1 MNFGAIMTRPA
12 SLAGAARQDRDGS
25 TSRGLKVL
33 SDADQSGAT
42 NPSQTAL
49 LVNHFL
55 FKDLGT
61 EIHERLRSLVRTRR
75 VARGATIFSKGD
87 PGTALFAVASGS
99 VRVTALSP
107 HGKNAVFNL
116 IHEGEIFGEIA
127 LLDGKPR
134 TADAVA
140 FADCSLMVIERRDF
154 MPLLRDHPELT
165 LRLLEVLC
173 ARLRRTTEQVEDIL
187 FLDLKS
193 RLLKTLLR
201 LSETEG
207 GEITISQDHLSQ
219 MVGMSREMINKQLQ
233 VWVKSGWIGL
243 ARRRIKIIDP
253 EALGQLLAEEEA
265 SGWASPTR

>member
-1 MNFGAIMTRPA
+1 M
-12 SLAGAARQDRDGS
+12 
-25 TSRGLKVL
+25 
-33 SDADQSGAT
+33 SDADQLGAAT
-42 NPSQTAL
+42 PSQTTL

-55 FKDLGT
+55 FRDLGP
-61 EIHERLRSLVRTRR
+61 EIQERLRSLARVRR

-87 PGTALFAVASGS
+87 PGTSLFAVASGI

-107 HGKNAVFNL
+107 QGKNAVFNL

-140 FADCSLMVIERRDF
+140 FSDCSLLVIERRDF

-173 ARLRRTTEQVEDIL
+173 SRLRRTTEQVEDIL

-193 RLLKTLLR
+193 RLVKTLLR
-201 LSETEG
+201 LAETEG

-233 VWVKSGWIGL
+233 VWVKWGWISL
-243 ARRRIKIIDP
+243 ARRRIKILDP
-253 EALGQLLAEEEA
+253 ESLARILAEEEA
-265 SGWASPTR
+265 SA

>member
-1 MNFGAIMTRPA
+1 
-12 SLAGAARQDRDGS
+12 
-25 TSRGLKVL
+25 VL
-33 SDADQSGAT
+33 SDADHSGTA

-49 LVNHFL
+49 LVDHFL
-55 FKDLGT
+55 FRDLSP
-61 EIHERLRSLVRTRR
+61 EIHERLRSLARIKR

-87 PGTALFAVASGS
+87 PGTSLFAVASGS

-107 HGKNAVFNL
+107 QGKNAVFNL

-140 FADCSLMVIERRDF
+140 FTDCSLMVIERRDF
-154 MPLLRDHPELT
+154 MALLHDHPEVT

-187 FLDLKS
+187 FLDLKT
-193 RLLKTLLR
+193 RLVKTLLR
-201 LSETEG
+201 LAETEG

-233 VWVKSGWIGL
+233 VWVKWGWINL
-243 ARRRIKIIDP
+243 ARRRIKILNP
-253 EALGQLLAEEEA
+253 EALNRILISEGISDWSATPDDL
-265 SGWASPTR
+265 TR